1 MTAPHIPPDNHKVAV
16 TRGRSLG
23 GQGVG
28 IEKFCESGRCEGQ
41 DTPPFKGGEIL
52 PLSTTTVFN
61 QDDRQIPNNIY
72 HLIHHTLVPHVL
84 AFSPKTNHNAFTG
97 VHFAPK
103 YWCKGGSRLQAWKT
117 FWPGPIY
124 FKIGPDKQKR
134 RQHLFVFDVVLCFP
148 SLDAC
153 KCATCEVPYAAAIV
167 FYNSYATPYTWT
179 CAFSKTACLARGA
192 SQV

>member
-1 MTAPHIPPDNHKVAV
+1 MLRLG
-16 TRGRSLG
+16 RGQSRFLVLG
-23 GQGVG
+23 M
-28 IEKFCESGRCEGQ
+28 
-41 DTPPFKGGEIL
+41 D
-52 PLSTTTVFN
+52 
-61 QDDRQIPNNIY
+61 
-72 HLIHHTLVPHVL
+72 PHVL
-84 AFSPKTNHNAFTG
+84 AVSPKTNHNAFTG

-103 YWCKGGSRLQAWKT
+103 YWCNGGSRLQAWKT

-167 FYNSYATPYTWT
+167 FLPFIRNALYMNMCFKASAGGTAVLTRASASAWPNAAIMRRGVRWANCVSLNRNGYFVVTVLSFGCSLTPQLPLTVNSTVN
-179 CAFSKTACLARGA
+179 
-192 SQV
+192 SQLTLS